1 MIYQT
6 LEGINTAAIHVTRST
21 LRNKKNDI
29 LAKILNTFFKS
40 RGTLAFLGL
49 EHLYSLF
56 LTIQHKM

>member
-29 LAKILNTFFKS
+29 LAKIIY
-40 RGTLAFLGL
+40 TLFGV
-49 EHLYSLF
+49 
-56 LTIQHKM
+56 